1 MGLRGEYTYRY
12 LGSSEEWASQ
22 TENRFDL
29 FPSGHIAY
37 QLPKEHQISAS
48 YSRRTVRPRLHYLE
62 PYVTFADSYTARTGN
77 PDVRPEYVNSFELG
91 WQKNINQDFLSFE
104 VFHRRKQD
112 KIERIRTVYSP
123 GVTLDSISNVG
134 NDYSTG
140 AEAMANIVLLDWW
153 TLNAS
158 VNLFH
163 YRIESDYKLPGVDD
177 ESLNWQ
183 ARFSNSFVF
192 GKDTRLQ
199 FDGNYVGPSVST
211 QGTRDAYFYTNLSLR
226 QQFLKKRLSATISM
240 RDALNTAKFK
250 NSQTGTD
257 LYSETSVVPYY
268 PNIKLTLS
276 YRINQSNQKAKR
288 QSSNDD
294 LFEGSSH

>member
-1 MGLRGEYTYRY
+1 M
-12 LGSSEEWASQ
+12 
-22 TENRFDL
+22 
-29 FPSGHIAY
+29 
-37 QLPKEHQISAS
+37 
-48 YSRRTVRPRLHYLE
+48 E

-77 PDVRPEYVNSFELG
+77 PDVRPEYVNSFEMG
-91 WQKNINQDFLSFE
+91 WQKSFEQNFFSFE

-140 AEAMANIVLLDWW
+140 AEAMANILLLDWW
-153 TLNAS
+153 TINTSA
-158 VNLFH
+158 NLFY
-163 YRIESDYKLPGVDD
+163 YRIESDYKTVGFDD

-183 ARFSNSFVF
+183 ARFSNNFVV
-192 GKDTRLQ
+192 GKDTRVQ

-211 QGTRDAYFYTNLSLR
+211 QGTRDAFFYTNLSVR
-226 QQFLKKRLSATISM
+226 QQLLKKRLSATLSM
-240 RDALNTAKFK
+240 RDVFKTAKFK
-250 NSQTGTD
+250 SSQTGEG
-257 LYSETSVVPYY
+257 LYSETGVVPFY

-276 YRINQSNQKAKR
+276 YRINQINPKAKK
-288 QSSNDD
+288 QSTNDD